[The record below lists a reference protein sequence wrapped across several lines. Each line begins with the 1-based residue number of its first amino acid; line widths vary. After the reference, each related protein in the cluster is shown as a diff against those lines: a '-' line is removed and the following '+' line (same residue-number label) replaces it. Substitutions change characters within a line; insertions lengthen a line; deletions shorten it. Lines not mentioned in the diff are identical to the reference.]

1 MHRVIIRN
9 RSIPKQPRVFDVIVD
24 ESGDIIRYE
33 LQNIRGAMFVDMCDV
48 LLQIKEALRAS

>member
-1 MHRVIIRN
+1 MHRVTIRN

>member
-48 LLQIKEALRAS
+48 VLQIKEALRAR